1 VPIGFV
7 SDHMEVIFD
16 LDTEAAATARGLGLP
31 FARAATAGTHPAF
44 VAGLV
49 DLLVERAAVARGE
62 LVAEPVTVIG
72 AEDDAR
78 GRDADG
84 GDAAGAVGRFACL
97 PGCCP
102 NLREPERPS
111 LCQLSAAL

>member
-1 VPIGFV
+1 MPIGFI
-7 SDHMEVIFD
+7 SDHMEVIYD
-16 LDTEAAATARGLGLP
+16 LDTEAAETARGLGLP

-49 DLLVERAAVARGE
+49 DLMLERAAVARGE
-62 LVAEPVTVIG
+62 LVAEPVQRRRRRRWP
-72 AEDDAR
+72 R
-78 GRDADG
+78 GRRRG
-84 GDAAGAVGRFACL
+84 RAVGRFACL

-102 NLREPERPS
+102 NLREPDRPS